1 MLTEK
6 PWSEKPQSAPAP
18 DAEVVEP
25 GDTWRPRPNRLIIGV
40 VLIALALVWSTL
52 NGGLGATRGPGRAAQ
67 VMHGPVLT
75 RVETIG
81 GVRVRPEVAPGAT
94 EVRPANVN
102 ISFHNAG
109 SVARL
114 ITAADVRLVVGGRS
128 LLPARAGHDALRR
141 AALMPGRYVT
151 DVLHFDAAPAP
162 GATLVFLP
170 SWSHGHA
177 LRWVL
182 WR

>member
-1 MLTEK
+1 MGLFEHY
-6 PWSEKPQSAPAP
+6 PWLLVPLIVITVQGWSA
-18 DAEVVEP
+18 
-25 GDTWRPRPNRLIIGV
+25 
-40 VLIALALVWSTL
+40 L
-52 NGGLGATRGPGRAAQ
+52 NGGRGATRGPGRAAQ
-67 VMHGPVLT
+67 VVHGPVLT

-81 GVRVRPEVAPGAT
+81 GVRVRPEVVPGAT
-94 EVRPANVN
+94 EVRPANVT
-102 ISFHNAG
+102 ISLHNAG
-109 SVARL
+109 GVARL
-114 ITAADVRLVVGGRS
+114 ITAADVRLMVGGRS
-128 LLPARAGHDALRR
+128 LRPVGTGHDALRR

-151 DVLHFDAAPAP
+151 AMLHFDAAPAP